1 MVLYEYISR
10 IFIKNIRINNS
21 RRRCLPVARGKKVF
35 TEEDKILIKS
45 KLKDECMAFWLS
57 QGYKETS
64 IGALCEKTEIS
75 TGTFYKFYSS
85 KEELFF
91 EVLHD
96 LQETIYGNFIEQI
109 KQHPEKVGFETA
121 IIQLY
126 YEYESK
132 PFLYDVKTTDFTS
145 FYSKLSEEMKDKLAF
160 DSNDLF
166 RTAIKR
172 ANLKLKVSENLAFS
186 TFTVLLSSIAS
197 KEGTS
202 KNCDHLTA
210 FQFMTKQLVASIFE

>member
-1 MVLYEYISR
+1 M
-10 IFIKNIRINNS
+10 
-21 RRRCLPVARGKKVF
+21 ARGKKVF
-35 TEEDKILIKS
+35 SEEDKILIKS
-45 KLKDECMAFWLS
+45 KLKDECMTFWIS

-91 EVLHD
+91 EVLYD
-96 LQETIYGNFIEQI
+96 LQEIIYGNFIERI
-109 KQHPEKVGFETA
+109 KQRPEKSGFETA

-132 PFLYDVKTTDFTS
+132 PFIYDVKTTDFTS
-145 FYSKLSEEMKDKLAF
+145 FYSKLSEEMKEKLAF

-172 ANLKLKVSENLAFS
+172 ADLKLKVPENLAFS
-186 TFTVLLSSIAS
+186 TFSVLLSSIAS
-197 KEGTS
+197 KEGIS

-210 FQFMTKQLVASIFE
+210 FKFMTKQLVASVFE